1 MNYFSIST
9 IYWIIYLPIS
19 FLAFGTGVT
28 RPILTSK
35 LTKAVKREEN
45 SSILGVNNALNS
57 ISQIITPI
65 LSGFILQF
73 LPTQMLPLI
82 SAVIFALVFLLWRWA
97 FVKPF
102 QGEKEQVN
110 N

>member
-1 MNYFSIST
+1 M
-9 IYWIIYLPIS
+9 YLPIS

-35 LTKAVKREEN
+35 LTKAVKREET

-57 ISQIITPI
+57 ISQIITQI

-73 LPTQMLPLI
+73 LPTKCFHSFQQLYSHSYFSYGDGHLLI
-82 SAVIFALVFLLWRWA
+82 RLRMKKSFYNNN
-97 FVKPF
+97 KK
-102 QGEKEQVN
+102 KEELEFPC
-110 N
+110 